1 MVLSRST
8 CLEVPVFGI
17 RFRAIAAAVL
27 LAAIATV
34 AGVSTTQHR
43 AGADPALVDWT
54 ALLPGLTDGYDPG
67 SSNVCVAGKVSCID
81 AVVREMQKRAEP
93 LMDSCS
99 HQALFALTYLRVTQA
114 YAWSARQPGYYAD
127 PGWTN
132 HAVAV
137 FAKYY
142 LRAFD
147 AWTANNN
154 SAAVPQAWKTAFSA
168 ARDGR
173 VSAAGNFFLGLNA
186 HINHDL
192 APAMAAAGLTGPDGA
207 SEKANFTKINVLLN
221 SVTLPLI
228 AELSAR
234 LDQSMNDSS
243 LPLSLDA
250 VATGQVMWTWR
261 EQAWRNAELLASATP
276 LTKNVVTATIDAN
289 SITQATAYSTTFAYA
304 PPVTSRAARDTWC
317 AAHHDDPAPQ
327 AYPFGFPTD

>member
-1 MVLSRST
+1 M
-8 CLEVPVFGI
+8 FGV
-17 RFRAIAAAVL
+17 RARAVVAAVL
-27 LAAIATV
+27 LAAVATV
-34 AGVSTTQHR
+34 AGVSTSQHR
-43 AGADPALVDWT
+43 AGADPLLVDFT

-81 AVVREMQKRAEP
+81 AVVREMRKRADP
-93 LMDSCS
+93 LMHSCS

-147 AWTANNN
+147 TWTAKP
-154 SAAVPQAWKTAFSA
+154 SSSAVPQSWMTAFNA
-168 ARDGR
+168 ARAGK

-192 APAMAAAGLTGPDGA
+192 ALAMAAAGLTGPNGT

-221 SVTLPLI
+221 SVTLPLV

-234 LDQSMNDSS
+234 LDQSMDDSS

-250 VATGQVMWTWR
+250 VATGQVLWSWR
-261 EQAWRNAELLASATP
+261 EQAWRNAELLAGSTP
-276 LTKNVVTATIDAN
+276 LTRNLVLGTIDAN
-289 SITQATAYSTTFAYA
+289 SITQATTYSTTFAYV
-304 PPVTSRAARDTWC
+304 PPVTSRTARDSWC
-317 AAHHDDPAPQ
+317 AVHHDDPAPQ

>member
-1 MVLSRST
+1 VLDRSI

-17 RFRAIAAAVL
+17 RFRAIAAAAL
-27 LAAIATV
+27 LAAVATV

-43 AGADPALVDWT
+43 AGADPVFVDWT

-67 SSNVCVAGKVSCID
+67 SSNVCVSGKVQCID

-142 LRAFD
+142 LGAFD
-147 AWTANNN
+147 KWTADSN
-154 SAAVPQAWKTAFSA
+154 SSEVPRAWKIAFNA

-192 APAMAAAGLTGPDGA
+192 ALAMEAAGLTGPDGS
-207 SEKANFTKINVLLN
+207 SEKANFTRINVLLN

-234 LDQSMNDSS
+234 LDPSMDDTS

-261 EQAWRNAELLASATP
+261 EQAWRNAELLASSTP
-276 LTKNVVTATIDAN
+276 LTRNLVIATIDAN
-289 SITQATAYSTTFAYA
+289 SITQATTYATTMAYA
-304 PPVTSRAARDTWC
+304 PPVTSRADRDSWC
-317 AAHHDDPAPQ
+317 AGHHDDPAPQ

>member
-1 MVLSRST
+1 
-8 CLEVPVFGI
+8 LEVGVFGI
-17 RFRAIAAAVL
+17 RLRALAAAAL
-27 LAAIATV
+27 LAAVATV
-34 AGVSTTQHR
+34 AGVSTSQHR
-43 AGADPALVDWT
+43 AGADPLLVEWT

-67 SSNVCVAGKVSCID
+67 SSNVCVSGQVSCID
-81 AVVREMQKRAEP
+81 AVVREMQRRAEP
-93 LMDSCS
+93 LIGTCS
-99 HQALFALTYLRVTQA
+99 HQALFALTYLRVTET

-147 AWTANNN
+147 AWTADND
-154 SAAVPQAWKTAFSA
+154 STAVPQSWRMAFDA
-168 ARDGR
+168 ARDGK

-192 APAMAAAGLTGPDGA
+192 ALAMAAAGLTGPDGT
-207 SEKANFTKINVLLN
+207 SEKANYDKIDVLLN

-234 LDQSMNDSS
+234 LDQSMDDTS

-250 VATGQVMWTWR
+250 VATGNVLWTWR
-261 EQAWRNAELLASATP
+261 EQAWRNAELLASSTP
-276 LTKNVVTATIDAN
+276 LTRDLVVATIDAN
-289 SITQATAYSTTFAYA
+289 SITQATTYATTMAYA

-317 AAHHDDPAPQ
+317 AAHNEDPAPQ

>member
-1 MVLSRST
+1 
-8 CLEVPVFGI
+8 
-17 RFRAIAAAVL
+17 
-27 LAAIATV
+27 
-34 AGVSTTQHR
+34 
-43 AGADPALVDWT
+43 
-54 ALLPGLTDGYDPG
+54 
-67 SSNVCVAGKVSCID
+67 
-81 AVVREMQKRAEP
+81 MQKRAEP

-147 AWTANNN
+147 NWTADNN
-154 SAAVPQAWKTAFSA
+154 SSAVPQSWKIAFNA

-186 HINHDL
+186 HVNHDL
-192 APAMAAAGLTGPDGA
+192 ALAMAAAGLTGPDGR
-207 SEKANFTKINVLLN
+207 SEKPNFDHIDALLN
-221 SVTLPLI
+221 SVTLPLV

-250 VATGQVMWTWR
+250 VATGNLMFAWR
-261 EQAWRNAELLASATP
+261 EQAWRNAELLANSTP
-276 LTKNVVTATIDAN
+276 LTRNLVVTTIDAN
-289 SITQATAYSTTFAYA
+289 SITQATTYSTTMAYA
-304 PPVTSRAARDTWC
+304 PPVTSRAARDAWC
-317 AAHHDDPAPQ
+317 AVHNDDPAPQ

>member
-1 MVLSRST
+1 MYGVRM
-8 CLEVPVFGI
+8 
-17 RFRAIAAAVL
+17 RALAAAIL
-27 LAAIATV
+27 LAAVATV
-34 AGVSTTQHR
+34 AGVSTSQHR
-43 AGADPALVDWT
+43 AGADPLLVDWT

-67 SSNVCVAGKVSCID
+67 SSNVCVSGKVQCID
-81 AVVREMQKRAEP
+81 AVVREMQRRSEP
-93 LMDSCS
+93 LVDGCS
-99 HQALFALTYLRVTQA
+99 HQALFALTYLRVTEA
-114 YAWSARQPGYYAD
+114 YAWSARQPGYYDD

-147 AWTANNN
+147 NWTADNN
-154 SAAVPQAWKTAFSA
+154 SSAVPQAWQTAFNR
-168 ARDGR
+168 ARDGK

-192 APAMAAAGLTGPDGA
+192 ALAMAAAGLTGPDGS

-221 SVTLPLI
+221 SVTLPLV

-234 LDQSMNDSS
+234 LDPSMNDSS

-261 EQAWRNAELLASATP
+261 EQAWRNAELLASSTP
-276 LTKNVVTATIDAN
+276 LTRNLVIGTIDAN
-289 SITQATAYSTTFAYA
+289 SITQATTYSTTFAYA
-304 PPVTSRAARDTWC
+304 PPVTSRTARDDWC
-317 AAHHDDPAPQ
+317 AVHHGDPAPQ

>member
-1 MVLSRST
+1 
-8 CLEVPVFGI
+8 LEEPVFGV
-17 RFRAIAAAVL
+17 RPRALIGAAL
-27 LAAIATV
+27 LAAVATV

-43 AGADPALVDWT
+43 AGAEPAYVEWP

-67 SSNVCVAGKVSCID
+67 SSNVCVSGKVQCID
-81 AVVREMQKRAEP
+81 AVVREMQRRYEP
-93 LMDSCS
+93 LKDSCS
-99 HQALFALTYLRVTQA
+99 HQALFALTYLRVTQT

-127 PGWTN
+127 PTWTN

-147 AWTANNN
+147 AWSADNN
-154 SAAVPQAWKTAFSA
+154 STAVPRAWKMAFDA
-168 ARDGR
+168 ARDGK

-192 APAMAAAGLTGPDGA
+192 GLAMAAAGLTGPDGR
-207 SEKANFTKINVLLN
+207 SEKANYDHIDALLN

-228 AELSAR
+228 AELTAR
-234 LDQSMNDSS
+234 LDPSMDDTS

-250 VATGQVMWTWR
+250 VATGNVMFLWR

-276 LTKNVVTATIDAN
+276 LTRNLVVNTIDAN
-289 SITQATAYSTTFAYA
+289 SITQATTYSTTLSYL
-304 PPVTSRAARDTWC
+304 PPVTSRATRDSWC
-317 AAHHDDPAPQ
+317 AAHKDDPAPQ